1 MLNALLIFAVL
12 YLSVQLVLLL
22 SNLIAFPILPALA
35 SPESLELPEL
45 PTVSIL
51 MPARNEALNLPK
63 TLPRLLAQAEAME
76 IIVLDDNSEDDTAR
90 IIQEFVA
97 QDARLRHING
107 KALPD
112 GWGGKNWACQQLA
125 DVAQGEI
132 LIFTDADVR
141 WQEGTLASILAFR
154 HKPYRET
161 DVPREFISLIPRQ
174 HTDTLLE
181 RITVPVIDLSL
192 LSLLSYVS
200 VRFVPLPIFVTG
212 NGQLMLWTRAAYE
225 TIGGHAAFKAEVMED
240 VIMAQA
246 AKRAGIPLAV
256 ALGATMMSVKMYHNW
271 QEMVEGFS
279 KNLLAIHGN
288 MSIIMLLNGL
298 AYLIMYTLPW
308 IVCWWQPLWFIPA
321 SMGVLQRVLVAWKT
335 KRSLWEAVLQ
345 PLMPFVLLRIGYRA
359 FLQKGYRWKGRQYDA

>member
-1 MLNALLIFAVL
+1 MLSALLIFAIV
-12 YLSVQLVLLL
+12 YLSVQLVLLI
-22 SNLIAFPILPALA
+22 SNLIAFPILPEQTKLEPLEQA
-35 SPESLELPEL
+35 S
-45 PTVSIL
+45 VSIL
-51 MPARNEALNLPK
+51 IPARNEALNLPE
-63 TLPRLLAQAEAME
+63 TLPRILAQAEATE
-76 IIVLDDNSEDDTAR
+76 IIVLDDNSEDATAN
-90 IIQEFVA
+90 IIQELA
-97 QDARLRHING
+97 QQDTRLRYISG
-107 KALPD
+107 KNLPE

-125 DVAQGEI
+125 EVAQGDI

-141 WQEGTLASILAFR
+141 WQEGALASILAFR
-154 HKPYRET
+154 KKPYHET

-174 HTDTLLE
+174 LTDTLLE

-212 NGQLMLWTRAAYE
+212 NGQLMLWTRAAYQK
-225 TIGGHAAFKAEVMED
+225 IGGHAAFKAEVMED

-246 AKRAGIPLAV
+246 AKKAGIPLAV
-256 ALGATMMSVKMYHNW
+256 ALGAKMMDVKMYHNW
-271 QEMVEGFS
+271 QEMLEGFS

-308 IVCWWQPLWFIPA
+308 VLCWWQPLWFIPA
-321 SMGVLQRVLVAWKT
+321 LMGVLQRALVAWKT
-335 KRSLWEAVLQ
+335 KRSIWEAFLQ

-359 FLQKGYRWKGRQYDA
+359 FMQKGYRWKGRQYDA

>member
-51 MPARNEALNLPK
+51 IPARNEALNLPE
-63 TLPRLLAQAEAME
+63 TLPRILAQAEAME

-256 ALGATMMSVKMYHNW
+256 ALGATMMGVKMYHTW
-271 QEMVEGFS
+271 QEMLEGFS

-298 AYLIMYTLPW
+298 AYFIMYTLPW

-321 SMGVLQRVLVAWKT
+321 SMGVLQRALVAWKT